1 MCYET
6 TNGVG
11 GCSGHGHEH
20 GHSVETACTP
30 SHRSSGTQISVGK
43 GLVFKF
49 VRGLPPKMLA
59 QELHFFRRFEDVS
72 RYGIGFYS
80 NDMHERREHETFGA
94 PTTEDW
100 AVANLDMKN
109 ERTAREYRQVV
120 RELEK
125 LPEIHEAFK
134 KGELRWARVRLIIR
148 VAIPETEEEWLE
160 FARKNNSRQIAREVK
175 GRKKGSKPRKGKLG
189 TPCPTGILKYQ
200 VSMAVKT
207 LFDDYMEGQLL
218 ASPPGT
224 TPEDILK
231 KIALGEIPTG
241 EPLNRPRVVFLVN
254 PEGDCWKNTKEG
266 PVPVSREEVLELAGD
281 NVVYLPLP
289 PEGEYP
295 AIPFGQRGSVP
306 PSERDDPTPPAIR
319 EAVFQRDGYRCVLC
333 RSRKD
338 LRCHHLKSR
347 AHGGEARVEGLC
359 TLCLSCHSLA
369 HAGLLTICVDGKGC
383 FYAKDR
389 WGRRIDEG
397 VPPAEA
403 LKDAPPDRRAI
414 LIETDPEPEHRDADE
429 SGARAPLPS
438 EGASDPDESVPE
450 PDTDSGARAPH
461 PLPVAENEST
471 SDISGARAPVP
482 SEGVS
487 NPDGSVPEPDT
498 DRGARAPAPVA
509 TCRRD
514 VLRVIE
520 TAQSIEKIPAR
531 LEREEWHALSGRL
544 EARARGELVF
554 RPEHDA
560 ALPRAPEA
568 RRKGGGGRKLSELI
582 GQTHVRGRLEDLVTT
597 SRTLEEP
604 LPHILF
610 EGPAGLGKSSLARAM
625 AGEMGAGI
633 QIIVGSALRDP
644 KEALTLLA
652 GLGRGD
658 ILFIDEIHAVEKKT
672 LESFYTALQERA
684 FQQTVHQGSRSRSFE
699 IALEPFT
706 LMGATTEGGALPEPL
721 RSRFSQVV
729 RLVPYSVPEMV
740 EIAKLCAERLS
751 ISLSAEASLEL
762 ARRARGTPRLLENFI
777 QSVRAHAVARK
788 RDGIDVASV
797 LETMALQG
805 IDDAGLDPQDREI
818 LRYLLEVGRPIGLK
832 AIAAALRMDVRTIE
846 RVHEPYLIEKGF
858 IIRTAR
864 GRVATEKA
872 TTHLARLQA
881 A

>member
-1 MCYET
+1 MCYEA
-6 TNGVG
+6 TNGSG
-11 GCSGHGHEH
+11 GCNGHGHEH
-20 GHSVETACTP
+20 GHSVEAACTP
-30 SHRSSGTQISVGK
+30 GHRSSGTQISVGK

-94 PTTEDW
+94 PSTEDW

-120 RELEK
+120 RELEN

-231 KIALGEIPTG
+231 RIALGEIPTG

-295 AIPFGQRGSVP
+295 AIPFGERGSVP

-333 RSRKD
+333 GSRKD

-347 AHGGEARVEGLC
+347 ANGGEARVEGLC

-369 HAGLLTICVDGKGC
+369 HASLLTICVDGKGC

-403 LKDAPPDRRAI
+403 LRDAPPDRRAI
-414 LIETDPEPEHRDADE
+414 LIETDPEPEHRDAD
-429 SGARAPLPS
+429 
-438 EGASDPDESVPE
+438 
-450 PDTDSGARAPH
+450 DSGARAPH
-461 PLPVAENEST
+461 PLPGAENEST
-471 SDISGARAPVP
+471 SDISGARAPLPFECVP
-482 SEGVS
+482 DPDESVS
-487 NPDGSVPEPDT
+487 DPDT
-498 DRGARAPAPVA
+498 DRGARAPQTPEVV
-509 TCRRD
+509 TPPPSSCRREL
-514 VLRVIE
+514 LRAVE
-520 TAQSIEKIPAR
+520 AAQSIERIPAR
-531 LEREEWHALSGRL
+531 LTRDEWHALSGRFEWLRGKGELIFHPEL
-544 EARARGELVF
+544 EA
-554 RPEHDA
+554 
-560 ALPRAPEA
+560 APPCEPSPPLE
-568 RRKGGGGRKLSELI
+568 REKGRTLEDLI
-582 GQTHVRGRLEDLVTT
+582 GQESVRKRLGSHVLAARELR
-597 SRTLEEP
+597 EP
-604 LPHILF
+604 LPHMLF
-610 EGPAGLGKSSLARAM
+610 EGPAGLGKSSFARAM
-625 AGEMGAGI
+625 AEEMGVGI
-633 QIIVGSALRDP
+633 QVILGSALGDP
-644 KEALTLLA
+644 KEVASLLT
-652 GLGRGD
+652 GLRRGD
-658 ILFIDEIHAVEKKT
+658 ILFIDEIHAAEKKT
-672 LESFYTALQERA
+672 LESLYTALQERA

-729 RLVPYSVPEMV
+729 RLVPYSEPEMV

-751 ISLSAEASLEL
+751 ISMTPEAALEL

-777 QSVRAHAVARK
+777 QSVRAHAVARQ

-797 LETMALQG
+797 IETMALQG
-805 IDDAGLDPQDREI
+805 IDDAGLGPEDREI
-818 LRYLLEVGRPIGLK
+818 LRYLIEVGRPIGLK
-832 AIAAALRMDVRTIE
+832 TIAAALRMDARTIE

-858 IIRTAR
+858 VMRTSR
-864 GRVATEKA
+864 GRTVTVKGRRHMGQ
-872 TTHLARLQA
+872 TRA